1 MAEVKNKINKRKLV
15 NHYKGQDKNK
25 DEIDGKKKVRY
36 HKHHHEKALI
46 WKVDKDGKFLTGQE
60 IWDLYKDKD
69 PILEQEVEI
78 PMIRDS
84 KTGKLR
90 KKTIQER
97 YGGTTRKREK
107 TPDMRLKMNST
118 DKEFN
123 EMTPEEIEI
132 VLSKREHKK

>member
-1 MAEVKNKINKRKLV
+1 M
-15 NHYKGQDKNK
+15 
-25 DEIDGKKKVRY
+25 
-36 HKHHHEKALI
+36 
-46 WKVDKDGKFLTGQE
+46 
-60 IWDLYKDKD
+60 YKDKD

-107 TPDMRLKMNST
+107 TPEMKLKMNST
-118 DKEFN
+118 DKDSIN

-132 VLSKREHKK
+132 AMSKREHKKS